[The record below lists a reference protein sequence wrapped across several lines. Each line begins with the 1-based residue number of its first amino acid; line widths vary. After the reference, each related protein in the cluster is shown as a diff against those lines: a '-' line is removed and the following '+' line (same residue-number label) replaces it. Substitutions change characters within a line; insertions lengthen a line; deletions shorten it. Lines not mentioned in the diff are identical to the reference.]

1 MGGSIRVPRQAD
13 HCPPLSVGPPGP
25 VGDPGED
32 GEEGD
37 SGWDGTPGLDAQT
50 LLLEE
55 AKKCVECPPGPRGP
69 IGAPGSP
76 GETGLKG
83 DKGNPGIPAPDGAS
97 KALKVYP
104 ESRELLA
111 KWESE
116 ALPGS
121 PAPGGTGAPG
131 IKGVK
136 GPIGPTG
143 PQGPRGKRNYVY
155 GPPGL
160 DGKPGTRGLD
170 GLEGK
175 PGQRGEK
182 GPKGESGANA
192 KFCPCPTEL
201 GRKSS
206 SLKPFGAHADPKAL
220 AHGARTRPASNLA
233 PLPPTSF
240 QSDSHPNSITNDR
253 VPLPPAK
260 VMKTSD
266 MGLKKEEVDAMKA
279 EMAQERGSVT
289 TEQSTETSPPQP
301 AAPEE
306 PSTRPPPPLLSSIP
320 SSSPRS
326 TPLKRT
332 SLSHIAYED
341 AYPTYDQA
349 SRKVDYDD
357 DHPGGGGSFPTG
369 DAAVGQ
375 KEPEVVDG
383 GVGAHTALHDG
394 EAAVVGG
401 VGHGQA
407 VAAMHDGDMNQD
419 PAADETVPARPGMLD
434 SDSDPGAPEA
444 SETAAQQRRRFVY
457 VTKRPR
463 AGIAMNKS

>member
-83 DKGNPGIPAPDGAS
+83 DKGNPGIPAPDGVDGEQGPEGLPG
-97 KALKVYP
+97 KQGTPGKVGK
-104 ESRELLA
+104 RGV
-111 KWESE
+111 
-116 ALPGS
+116 PGS

-220 AHGARTRPASNLA
+220 AHGIRIRPASNLA
-233 PLPPTSF
+233 PLPATSF
-240 QSDSHPNSITNDR
+240 QSDSHPNSVNNDR

-279 EMAQERGSVT
+279 EMAQERGPVA
-289 TEQSTETSPPQP
+289 TEQIAEPSSPPPP
-301 AAPEE
+301 ASEE
-306 PSTRPPPPLLSSIP
+306 PSTRPPPPPP
-320 SSSPRS
+320 SSVPSSTPRS

-349 SRKVDYDD
+349 SRVQSSP
-357 DHPGGGGSFPTG
+357 HGLNWTEQRVRCIEEGS
-369 DAAVGQ
+369 DLASVHSAAENAFISGLARQSFEPIVSIGLRTHSGKYEWSDGTKIAYTNWESEKPNTNGQ
-375 KEPEVVDG
+375 CTVLTTI
-383 GVGAHTALHDG
+383 GA
-394 EAAVVGG
+394 
-401 VGHGQA
+401 GQWQSIPC
-407 VAAMHDGDMNQD
+407 D
-419 PAADETVPARPGMLD
+419 TVQFAYVCKKTPK
-434 SDSDPGAPEA
+434 
-444 SETAAQQRRRFVY
+444 AQ
-457 VTKRPR
+457 
-463 AGIAMNKS
+463 